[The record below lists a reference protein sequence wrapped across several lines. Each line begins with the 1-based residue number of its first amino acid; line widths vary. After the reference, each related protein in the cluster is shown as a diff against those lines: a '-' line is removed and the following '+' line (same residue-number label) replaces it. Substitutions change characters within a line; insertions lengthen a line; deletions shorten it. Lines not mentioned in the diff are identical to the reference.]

1 MCIYSCRTYFE
12 AAAYPKITL
21 GPIKVYVCT
30 LKVRNSNIRK
40 NIFLPNLN
48 ERPLRI
54 LFVAGALN
62 GGGAE
67 RQLIQLVTELHKLGQ
82 LVTVATIASNNV
94 DTEFQHVELWNGKR
108 RTIVGTLWGLAGAL
122 FRLRGLC
129 AAERPDVVV
138 GWLSIPIVLTSIAN
152 WSNCIPFVASLR
164 NSIPE
169 QQSSRH
175 REKLQ
180 YTLLR
185 WSLRKANL
193 IIANSQ
199 LGIESYTELGLIR
212 KTPARVIRNGI
223 DTRAFQS
230 VTAHSANTARAAL
243 GISHQGP
250 IALYVGRI
258 SAVKDIPLLV
268 RVISASLD
276 CQQNL
281 LWLVVGITLEQFLA
295 IASSINVNILTSK
308 VFFIPRLNLMGLA
321 YNASTMLCL
330 TSTSEGS
337 PNCVLEARAC
347 GIPVISTDCG
357 DVREYMCPGDHVV
370 AANPKAFTNAINEV
384 LLPESQQIRHEAQVV
399 SMNECAKLWL
409 SALRSVIP
417 AKAH

>member
-1 MCIYSCRTYFE
+1 M
-12 AAAYPKITL
+12 AAI
-21 GPIKVYVCT
+21 
-30 LKVRNSNIRK
+30 NSFFDDPLQMRETT
-40 NIFLPNLN
+40 FLPNVN

-54 LFVAGALN
+54 LFVAGALS

-67 RQLIQLVTELHKLGQ
+67 RQLLQLVTELHKLGQ

-94 DTEFQHVELWNGKR
+94 DTEFRQVELWNGKR
-108 RTIVGTLWGLAGAL
+108 RTKAGTLWGLAGAL

-138 GWLSIPIVLTSIAN
+138 GWLSIPIVLASITS

-164 NSIPE
+164 NSTPE
-169 QQSSRH
+169 QLSGRH
-175 REKLQ
+175 RQKLQ
-180 YTLLR
+180 HTMLR

-193 IIANSQ
+193 VIANSQ
-199 LGIESYTELGLIR
+199 TGIERYTELGLIR
-212 KTPARVIRNGI
+212 KTPTRVIRNGI

-230 VTAHSANTARAAL
+230 ATAHCANAARAAL

-258 SAVKDIPLLV
+258 CHEKDIPLLV

-281 LWLVVGITLEQFLA
+281 SWLVVGIALEKFLA
-295 IASSINVNILTSK
+295 IASAIDINIPTDRVL
-308 VFFIPRLNLMGLA
+308 FIPRLHQMVLA
-321 YNASTMLCL
+321 YNASTILCL
-330 TSTSEGS
+330 TSKSEGS

-357 DVREYMCPGDHVV
+357 DVRECMCPGDQIV
-370 AANPKAFTNAINEV
+370 ATNPKAFTDAINEV
-384 LLPESQQIRHEAQVV
+384 LLPESQQLRHEAQVV

-417 AKAH
+417 TKAD